1 MMAKKRIRILVVL
14 FLAFAPHVCAQEYHG
29 ITGLI
34 QAPSAEID
42 SAGTFRGNISW
53 VDKAMLPNL
62 TYYSDGIPFS
72 APCYT
77 IGLSVFKWLQLSYTG
92 TIVKI
97 HPNDKKSE
105 PLGYY
110 NEDRH
115 INLKLIPLYEGKWWP
130 SVSLGWDDIG
140 YLSVFKLTKSWTTN
154 SFFGN
159 LYIAVS
165 KHIDIKGYELGAHI
179 SYRYYTYEKNKNRR
193 GFAGGLTFVPRLG
206 KSLQGPRA
214 WLQRPRVIVEW
225 DGVGVNVGADVLLWR
240 HLFVQASLIHGT
252 GFSATI
258 GYHYAIRF

>member
-1 MMAKKRIRILVVL
+1 MMADKRRKILVAL
-14 FLAFAPHVCAQEYHG
+14 FLAFASQVCAQEYHG

-62 TYYSDGIPFS
+62 FAYVGIPPYS

-77 IGLSVFKWLQLSYTG
+77 IGLSVFKWLQVSYTG
-92 TIVKI
+92 TIVKM
-97 HPNDKKSE
+97 HRNADKAA
-105 PLGYY
+105 PIGYY

-115 INLKLIPLYEGKWWP
+115 FNLKLIPLYEGKWWP
-130 SVSLGWDDIG
+130 SVSLGWDDVG
-140 YLSVFKLTKSWTTN
+140 DLSVFKLTKSWTGN
-154 SFFGN
+154 SFYGN

-165 KHIDIKGYELGAHI
+165 KHFDIKGYEIGAHI
-179 SYRYYTYEKNKNRR
+179 SYRYYTYSGNKDRR

-206 KSLQGPRA
+206 ASLQGPRA

-258 GYHYAIRF
+258 GYHYTIRF